1 MKKALLSMAAAFLMG
16 MPAMAQWSADF
27 AENNRINPEGMANYG
42 YEIKTNDNG
51 VTYAFM
57 QLPRKGTISMRLQI
71 LDKDGVKLLPDTAMV
86 LSAEKNKSYTKVN
99 QHLMIDK
106 DGNAIVVVSDE
117 RTGNE
122 GYTVYKVDEKGNVLW
137 SKQLGTT
144 SEDLDVAYMR
154 MTCTDDSCYVF
165 SYVKYDVTNNFGSTY
180 IEKLKSDGT
189 EAWDNAVVIADKSA
203 SCCGLGIVDAGFSQT
218 MVMYAKGSNSD
229 LMVRLIDFDGSSVWE
244 EDVPAFKGGF
254 NTGVPVWVQTG
265 TSEAPENGMFVYWMD
280 ANEQNVGYE
289 NRISYILPDGT
300 YGFSTGEEGTI
311 ISHDTDN
318 SREVPSIYYNK
329 DEKAIYFAYRE
340 FNQAHQS
347 YQGIFIQKMSL
358 DGELLW
364 GANGKAVIPI
374 QDTDAY
380 SYASIQGAGEGK
392 VAVFYMKNEGATDN
406 SNVNSYMV
414 LYDKDGNMVQDTVNV
429 SRAVCTKYSLESS
442 PLIDGKYFL
451 LNWEQKAGDGVYPV
465 LDIMIQRVFLDGSAT
480 GIKNV
485 TDGKNSSKLV
495 RSEYFTL
502 DGQRIEKATKGIA
515 IERSVYSDGTVKTQK
530 IMNR

>member
-1 MKKALLSMAAAFLMG
+1 MKKALLSMAAAFLMAV
-16 MPAMAQWSADF
+16 PAMAQWSADF

-57 QLPRKGTISMRLQI
+57 QIPRKGTISMRLQI

-86 LSAEKNKSYTKVN
+86 LSAEENISYTKVN

-106 DGNAIVVVSDE
+106 DGNAVVVVSDY

-122 GYTVYKVDEKGNVLW
+122 GFTAYKVDEKGKVLW
-137 SKQLGTT
+137 NKQIGTPT
-144 SEDLDVAYMR
+144 ENLDVAYMN
-154 MTCTDDSCYVF
+154 MTCSDDGGYVF
-165 SYVKYDVTNNFGSTY
+165 AYAKYDVRTNFCSTY

-189 EAWDNAVVIADKSA
+189 AAWDNEVTIADKSA
-203 SCCGLGIVDAGFSQT
+203 SCCVLGVVDAGLSQT
-218 MVMYAKGSNSD
+218 MIMYAKGSNSD
-229 LMVRLIDFDGSSVWE
+229 LMVRLIDFDGSSVWD

-265 TSEAPENGMFVYWMD
+265 TSEAPENGMFIYWMD
-280 ANEQNVGYE
+280 ANDESISYE

-318 SREVPSIYYNK
+318 SREVPSIYYDKN
-329 DEKAIYFAYRE
+329 EKAIYFAYRE
-340 FNQAHQS
+340 FNQAQQG

-364 GANGKAVIPI
+364 GANGKAVVPI
-374 QDTDAY
+374 QSTDAY
-380 SYASIQGAGEGK
+380 SYASIQGAGDGK
-392 VAVFYMKNEGATDN
+392 VAVFYMKNEGGTEN

-429 SRAVCTKYSLESS
+429 SRAICTKYSLESS

-451 LNWEQKAGDGVYPV
+451 LNWEQKAGEGVYPV
-465 LDIMIQRVFLDGSAT
+465 HDIMIQRVFLDGSAT
-480 GIKNV
+480 GIKNI
-485 TDGKNSSKLV
+485 TDGKNSSKVV